1 MKLARTVHFNP
12 ALVTLVPFVTVLFL
26 VLLIFALSTRYVL
39 QPGIAATLPYS
50 PFILGPQ
57 HNPQILSITAIPV
70 PTIYF
75 HDRKFTLPELETAFS
90 TQKARERTL
99 VIKADRGTPYELV
112 VNVMNLGLQHGYS
125 VVLATSEQHQ
135 TPQ

>member
-12 ALVTLVPFVTVLFL
+12 ALVAVVPLFTVIFL
-26 VLLIFALSTRYVL
+26 VLMFFVLSSRFVL

-57 HNPQILSITAIPV
+57 RNPQILSITAIPV

-75 HDRKFTLPELETAFS
+75 HDQKLSLPELE
-90 TQKARERTL
+90 KALSKPQTKERTL
-99 VIKADRGTPYELV
+99 VIKADRGTPYEMV
-112 VNVMNLGLQHGYS
+112 MNVTNLGLQKGYS
-125 VVLATSEQHQ
+125 VILATSERQ
-135 TPQ
+135 P

>member
-12 ALVTLVPFVTVLFL
+12 ALVALVPFVTVVFL
-26 VLLIFALSTRYVL
+26 VLMFFVLSTRFVL

-75 HDRKFTLPELETAFS
+75 RDQKLSLPELENALSHQPT
-90 TQKARERTL
+90 KERTL
-99 VIKADRGTPYELV
+99 VVKADRGTPYELV
-112 VNVMNLGLQHGYS
+112 VSVMNLGLQQGYS
-125 VVLATSEQHQ
+125 VVLATSEQRQ
-135 TPQ
+135 